1 MRYVYLFIKT
11 LQRYK
16 NYFNYAKNGATYLRL
31 FPCSLCPRVPA
42 PCVLAPLLLLCPCA
56 LAPLCPCARA
66 LSYLRNFAR
75 ENTFV
80 TLSHCHIVTV
90 SPF

>member
-31 FPCSLCPRVPA
+31 FPCSLCP
-42 PCVLAPLLLLCPCA
+42 LA
-56 LAPLCPCARA
+56 LAPLCPCVLAPCV
-66 LSYLRNFAR
+66 LVLVHSLTS
-75 ENTFV
+75 ETSLV
-80 TLSHCHIVTV
+80 KILLLLCHIVTL
-90 SPF
+90 SQ